1 MKPRNDTLN
10 LPKCIWL
17 TGLSGAGK
25 TTIAQ
30 AVQERLQAQGDL
42 VYVLDGDLLRHGLN
56 RDLGF
61 SNQDRSEN
69 TRRVAEVA
77 RMMVDAGVTVL
88 VALISPFE
96 EDRRKA
102 RALFD
107 EGQFVEVFVDAPLL
121 VCMRRDVKGL
131 YAKAQQGHVHA
142 MTGLGSPY
150 ESPTKSD
157 LRLETGV
164 DTLENCV
171 ERVLELLKS

>member
-1 MKPRNDTLN
+1 MHKPQ
-10 LPKCIWL
+10 CIWL

-30 AVQERLQAQGDL
+30 AAQERLQAQGRL

-77 RMMVDAGVTVL
+77 KLMVDAGVTVL

-96 EDRRKA
+96 DDRRKA

-131 YAKAQQGHVHA
+131 YAKAQQGGVPA
-142 MTGLGSPY
+142 MTGIASPY
-150 ESPTKSD
+150 EPPPQPD
-157 LRLETGV
+157 LRLETGL
-164 DTLENCV
+164 DSLENCV
-171 ERVLELLKS
+171 GKVMALVA